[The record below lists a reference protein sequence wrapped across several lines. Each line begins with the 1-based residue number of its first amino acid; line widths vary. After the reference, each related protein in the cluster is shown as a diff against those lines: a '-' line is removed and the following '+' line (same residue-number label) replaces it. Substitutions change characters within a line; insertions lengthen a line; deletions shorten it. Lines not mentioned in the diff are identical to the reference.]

1 MVTTSGR
8 KLWRFM
14 CYYLGKEKRFS
25 LGSYEIV
32 SLAKAREKRIEAKK
46 QGKREAIRNANNS
59 FEAVAREWHTKKC
72 EIWVEKTGAKIMR
85 YLEKDVFPQIGSR
98 PIADIDPPE
107 VLDML
112 RNIEVRGAHY
122 NAVFDKSFSGS

>member
-32 SLAKAREKRIEAKK
+32 SLAKAREKRIEAKKLLADGTDPSTDKK

-107 VLDML
+107 VDVATLF
-112 RNIEVRGAHY
+112 RTENV
-122 NAVFDKSFSGS
+122 